1 MLLEV
6 ARVGRS
12 GSLGVV
18 ATFLRKITPGSP
30 RVLFCSL
37 RGWLV
42 LRPVGT
48 PVKQFKKLLIGT
60 Q

>member
-18 ATFLRKITPGSP
+18 ATLLRKLAPVLP
-30 RVLFCSL
+30 RVLYCSL
-37 RGWLV
+37 RKWLV
-42 LRPVGT
+42 FRPVGT
-48 PVKQFKKLLIGT
+48 PAKQFKKLLIGT
-60 Q
+60 